1 MAKVVNIV
9 ASMRITDSIDVNAVA
24 DELLIDYEQEQFPGM
39 VYRVKNPKVCLL
51 LFRSGK
57 AVATGAKTV
66 EAVDIA
72 FDILRNDLIKHDFEL
87 WPKEDCE
94 VNLHNIVMTA
104 DLSNVVKGKID
115 LSNLMLYLPFDKT
128 EYEPEQFPGLIYRLD
143 DPSVVF
149 LIFSSGRC
157 VITGAN
163 TFDEANNAEEIL
175 KDELNYFLSSERKG

>member
-1 MAKVVNIV
+1 MAEVVNIV
-9 ASMRITDSIDVNAVA
+9 ASMRLTDSIDVNAVA
-24 DELLIDYEQEQFPGM
+24 DELQIDYEQEQFPGM
-39 VYRVKNPKVCLL
+39 VYRVKTPKVCLL

-66 EAVDIA
+66 EDVEVA
-72 FDILRNDLIKHDFEL
+72 FKILRADLEKHNFEL
-87 WPKEDCE
+87 WKETDCE
-94 VNLHNIVMTA
+94 VRLHNIVMTS
-104 DLSNVVKGKID
+104 DLSESVAGKID

-128 EYEPEQFPGLIYRLD
+128 EYEPEQFPGLIYRMD

-163 TFDEANNAEEIL
+163 DFSEAERAEDYL
-175 KDELNYFLSSERKG
+175 KDELNAFLIGQKL

>member
-1 MAKVVNIV
+1 MAEVVNIV
-9 ASMRITDSIDVNAVA
+9 ASMRLTDSIDVNAVA

-39 VYRVKNPKVCLL
+39 VYRVENPKVCLL

-66 EAVDIA
+66 DDVDVA
-72 FDILRNDLIKHDFEL
+72 FKILRDDLVQHDFDL
-87 WPKEDCE
+87 WAEKDCE

-104 DLSNVVKGKID
+104 DLSTSINGGKID
-115 LSNLMLYLPFDKT
+115 LSNLMLHLPFDKT
-128 EYEPEQFPGLIYRLD
+128 EYEPEQFPGLIYRLEN
-143 DPSVVF
+143 PSVVF

-163 TFDEANNAEEIL
+163 TFEEAETAEEIL
-175 KDELNYFLSSERKG
+175 RDELNYFLSG

>member
-1 MAKVVNIV
+1 MAEVVNIV
-9 ASMRITDSIDVNAVA
+9 ASMRLTDSIDVNAVA

-39 VYRVKNPKVCLL
+39 VYRVENPKVCLL

-66 EAVDIA
+66 DDVDVA
-72 FDILRNDLIKHDFEL
+72 FKILRNDLIQHDFDL
-87 WPKEDCE
+87 WDESSCE
-94 VNLHNIVMTA
+94 INLHNIVMTA
-104 DLSNVVKGKID
+104 DLSNTIHGSKID
-115 LSNLMLYLPFDKT
+115 LSNLMLHLPFDKT

-143 DPSVVF
+143 SPSVVF

-163 TFDEANNAEEIL
+163 TFEEAEVAEEIL
-175 KDELNYFLSSERKG
+175 RDELNYFLSE

>member
-9 ASMRITDSIDVNAVA
+9 ASMRITNSIDVNAVA
-24 DELLIDYEQEQFPGM
+24 DELNIDYEQEQFPGM
-39 VYRVKNPKVCLL
+39 VYRVLEPKVCLL

-66 EAVDIA
+66 EAVEIA
-72 FDILRNDLIKHDFEL
+72 FGKLREELIRNNFEL
-87 WPKEDCE
+87 WDEKDCDI
-94 VNLHNIVMTA
+94 NLHNIVMTS
-104 DLSNVVKGKID
+104 DLSNLVSGKID
-115 LSNLMLYLPFDKT
+115 LSELMLYLPFDKT

-143 DPSVVF
+143 DPAVVF

-163 TFDEANNAEEIL
+163 TFEEAEEAELTLI
-175 KDELNYFLSSERKG
+175 DELNIFLTK

>member
-1 MAKVVNIV
+1 MAEVVNIV
-9 ASMRITDSIDVNAVA
+9 ASMRLTDSIDVNAVA

-39 VYRVKNPKVCLL
+39 VYRVENPKVCLL

-66 EAVDIA
+66 DDVDVA
-72 FDILRNDLIKHDFEL
+72 FKILRDDLVQHDFDL
-87 WPKEDCE
+87 WAEKDCE

-104 DLSNVVKGKID
+104 DLSTSINGGKID
-115 LSNLMLYLPFDKT
+115 LSNKT
-128 EYEPEQFPGLIYRLD
+128 EYEPEQFPGLIYRLEN
-143 DPSVVF
+143 PSVVF

-163 TFDEANNAEEIL
+163 TFEEAETAEEIL
-175 KDELNYFLSSERKG
+175 RDELNYFLSG

>member
-9 ASMRITDSIDVNAVA
+9 ASMRLTDSIDVNAVA
-24 DELLIDYEQEQFPGM
+24 DELMIPYEQEQFPGM
-39 VYRVKNPKVCLL
+39 VYRVTDPKVCLL

-66 EAVDIA
+66 DAVHIA
-72 FDILRNDLIKHDFEL
+72 FQRLREDLTNHDFTL
-87 WPKEDCE
+87 WPEKDCE
-94 VNLHNIVMTA
+94 MNLHNIVMTS
-104 DLSNVVKGKID
+104 DLSGAVKGKID

-157 VITGAN
+157 VITGAT
-163 TFDEANNAEEIL
+163 TFEEAEMAEAIL
-175 KDELNYFLSSERKG
+175 KDELNIFINA